1 MKNVKSTVI
10 GAFSIVIVISLLS
23 SAISFFGY
31 NKVMDSVNNIQINKS
46 NQDMLQELSELS
58 SKRQQLATQSVT
70 SMEYGDT
77 KDFQAFGDSID
88 NIASKLL
95 NAGISQADKETVQQ
109 LAAINKKYADVYINT
124 MSADLKAFDNKSI
137 AGLSKNV
144 QKLYDGIQKEQLE
157 QKTQL
162 ASDLETQLNNSLSD
176 IIEINRKL
184 KLINSDSKEMDVD
197 FVEVKNLL
205 ADVLSRL
212 QTTGANTEISE
223 DENKELNNK
232 IEALKQGITNVA
244 ADGRMI
250 LDNSEV
256 FGFDRVFNMKQLKT
270 KLGQYQ
276 KLSDIIYL
284 TAQNNSE
291 LMYSAS
297 AYDDRSSDINKNKAA
312 IEQLLKELVDSGFNK
327 EALDKIKTLH
337 TEYAASGAEV
347 QKRSVIM
354 QKAAITNGYN
364 SMTEMNREFT
374 GDINKLRLSFN
385 GYLAQDMK
393 TSEQIKTAIL
403 WILIAITILSISVG
417 MVLAFVLSR
426 RITNPIN
433 SLAAILSRVEKGD
446 LTVRADIKADG
457 EIGGLGRK
465 VNSVLDGQQKMV
477 EQFRDTTNEISSLK
491 QRLTVLVSQNRESV
505 NKISNYRKSPV
516 QASGRSIDTESMIT
530 DVKSVSLQTQKAAD
544 DSKRAIELA
553 KSREK
558 TVEEAGV
565 VINTVNETVKSI
577 AASISKLEESSG
589 KIGEITN
596 TITQIASQTNLL
608 ALNAAI
614 EANRAGQQGK
624 GFAVVADE
632 IRKLSNASNQS
643 AGEIK
648 SQIKEIQSS
657 ISFAVEKMNM
667 GVVGVEDGAS
677 RINEVKEGIS
687 EIIESVN
694 LVALTI
700 KESADKAH
708 DHYESTVQFIEAV
721 DSMSKAVSETSAA
734 GDNINDIIEL
744 QTNTLKDLDQIS
756 LLLHEASDD
765 LKNISDRVK
774 I

>member
-70 SMEYGDT
+70 SMEYKDT

-88 NIASKLL
+88 NIANKLL

-109 LAAINKKYADVYINT
+109 LASINKKYADVYINT

-144 QKLYDGIQKEQLE
+144 QNLYEGIQKEQLE

-162 ASDLETQLNNSLSD
+162 VSVLETELNNLLSD

-184 KLINSDSKEMDVD
+184 KLINSDSKEMDID

-212 QTTGANTEISE
+212 QTSGANAEIPE

-297 AYDDRSSDINKNKAA
+297 AYDDRSSNINKNKAA
-312 IEQLLKELVDSGFNK
+312 IEQLLKELGDSGFNK
-327 EALDKIKTLH
+327 EALDKIKNLH
-337 TEYAASGAEV
+337 TEYTASAAEV

-374 GDINKLRLSFN
+374 DDINKLRLSFN
-385 GYLAQDMK
+385 GYLAQDIK
-393 TSEQIKTAIL
+393 TSGQIKTAIL

-457 EIGGLGRK
+457 EIGGLSRK

-477 EQFRDTTNEISSLK
+477 EQFRDTTNEISNLK

-530 DVKSVSLQTQKAAD
+530 DVRSVSLQTQKAAD

-765 LKNISDRVK
+765 LKNISDRVR

>member
-70 SMEYGDT
+70 SMEYEDT

-144 QKLYDGIQKEQLE
+144 QKLYEGIQKEQLE

-162 ASDLETQLNNSLSD
+162 VSDLETQLNNSLSD

-312 IEQLLKELVDSGFNK
+312 IEQLLKELGDSGFNK

-374 GDINKLRLSFN
+374 EDINKLRLSFN

>member
-70 SMEYGDT
+70 SMEYEDT

-144 QKLYDGIQKEQLE
+144 QKLYEGIQKEQLE

-162 ASDLETQLNNSLSD
+162 VSDLETQLNNSLSD

-312 IEQLLKELVDSGFNK
+312 IEQLLKELGDSGFNK

-374 GDINKLRLSFN
+374 DDINKLRLSFN

-648 SQIKEIQSS
+648 NQIKEIQSS